1 MVYGNLMMKWQLLSA
16 GSLPESFLRK
26 FSFLL
31 RMFINAWVVSSL
43 VAVFLASL
51 FWMAALAKFDLSH
64 AYPFM
69 GLTFVLVLV
78 LSVVLFHEP
87 LTMHK
92 IIGIVLIVTGIIVG
106 SRG

>member
-1 MVYGNLMMKWQLLSA
+1 
-16 GSLPESFLRK
+16 
-26 FSFLL
+26 
-31 RMFINAWVVSSL
+31 
-43 VAVFLASL
+43 
-51 FWMAALAKFDLSH
+51 MAALAKFDLSH